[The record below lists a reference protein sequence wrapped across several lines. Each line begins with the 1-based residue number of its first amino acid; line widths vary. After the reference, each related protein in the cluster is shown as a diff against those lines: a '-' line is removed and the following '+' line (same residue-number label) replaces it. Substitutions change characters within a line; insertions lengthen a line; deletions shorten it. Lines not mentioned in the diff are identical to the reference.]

1 MPPADWWHPMWWFPT
16 FPFLFIVICL
26 VIFLFVMVPMMSR
39 HGPWRHRHEPGGF
52 PPRTALDILNERL
65 AKGEIEKS
73 EYEEKRRLISS

>member
-1 MPPADWWHPMWWFPT
+1 MWWFPM

-26 VIFLFVMVPMMSR
+26 VIVLFVMVPMMSR
-39 HGPWRHRHEPGGF
+39 HSPWRNRREPLDF
-52 PPRTALDILNERL
+52 PSRTALDILNERL